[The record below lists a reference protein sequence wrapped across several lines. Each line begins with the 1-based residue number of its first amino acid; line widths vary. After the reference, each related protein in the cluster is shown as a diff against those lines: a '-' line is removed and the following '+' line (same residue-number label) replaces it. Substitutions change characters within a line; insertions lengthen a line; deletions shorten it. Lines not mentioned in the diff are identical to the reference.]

1 LNNLRYGTIRVGIL
15 LNRVPHFLAFEGLGE
30 LVGPLWLFLHSY
42 GTQDNV
48 WSALFICAEHEEEE
62 FQNVTS
68 LCLVRVEQQI
78 MLQHS
83 LT

>member
-1 LNNLRYGTIRVGIL
+1 MA
-15 LNRVPHFLAFEGLGE
+15 VP
-30 LVGPLWLFLHSY
+30 SY

-48 WSALFICAEHEEEE
+48 WSALFICAEHEEGE

-68 LCLVRVEQQI
+68 LCLVRVEQQQI